1 MNRIVCCPLAAV
13 ALLGLSLGA
22 AAQDDETLRHECQRV
37 AESHGV
43 SSDQMDAW
51 IKRCVDNASRLRSE
65 RERRQAVPEGGET
78 APANP
83 HRGW

>member
-1 MNRIVCCPLAAV
+1 MNRITAYSFAV
-13 ALLGLSLGA
+13 AALLGLSLNA

-43 SSDQMDAW
+43 SSDQMTAW

-65 RERRQAVPEGGET
+65 REQKQVAPESGA
-78 APANP
+78 APSDHP
-83 HRGW
+83 HRSW